1 MIRSVL
7 AILGVVCAATLL
19 SEAMGLGMLWY
30 RGQVTAQTWKD
41 LQLVLSGEAR
51 DAGAALSDESDAVQP
66 NSDDFVRLRTGRI
79 FDVSRRETELDS
91 LRELVE
97 GQAAALT
104 ARQKQLEQMKRE
116 FVKQLQTLKKN
127 SESEAVERS
136 RGVVLAM
143 ETASAVKLLAQLTVD
158 ENIVLLQGI
167 PEKSIAVILQEF
179 AAGDKTMQERGTQI
193 FNALN
198 RGEPE
203 HKLISAAGDQLNG
216 RRQPIERK

>member
-1 MIRSVL
+1 MIRSAL

-19 SEAMGLGMLWY
+19 SEAMGIGILWY
-30 RGQVTAQTWKD
+30 RGQLTAETWKD
-41 LQLVLSGEAR
+41 LQLVLSGEGR
-51 DAGAALSDESDAVQP
+51 DAGELLSDKSDAIQP
-66 NSDDFVRLRTGRI
+66 NSDDFVRLRTGRV
-79 FDVSRRETELDS
+79 FDVSRRENELDS
-91 LRELVE
+91 LRDLVE
-97 GQAAALT
+97 GQATALT
-104 ARQKQLEQMKRE
+104 ARQKRLEQMKRG
-116 FVKQLQTLKKN
+116 FVTQLQMLRKK

-158 ENIVLLQGI
+158 EDIVLLQGI
-167 PEKSIAVILQEF
+167 PEKSIAAILQEF

-203 HKLISAAGDQLNG
+203 RKLISATSDRLNG
-216 RRQPIERK
+216 RRQPTTE